1 MKTNGAATQESDA
14 GEPAASTALARTQD
28 RDVVRQRRELIM
40 RLFIDERLTLE
51 RIVDRLARRKPPIIV
66 SRWTVSRDLAQMR
79 RENRRLFNPRRFDA
93 INFVLEK
100 VASYESLARKCI
112 RDAHHTKD
120 TRARVLAYRAAAEI
134 NERITN
140 LMADSGFI
148 DRRIGTLVID
158 DETPATRIPNG
169 VELQERYANTIVT
182 TEDLTSSAERSF
194 LYGDWQQAEAAALE
208 ATAGTNGNGNGNGHR

>member
-1 MKTNGAATQESDA
+1 
-14 GEPAASTALARTQD
+14 
-28 RDVVRQRRELIM
+28 VRQRRELIV

-51 RIVDRLARRKPPIIV
+51 RIVNRLAKRKPPILV
-66 SRWTVSRDLAQMR
+66 SRWTVSRDLAFMR
-79 RENRRLFNPRRFDA
+79 RENRRLFNTRRFDA

-158 DETPATRIPNG
+158 DDTPATRIPSG
-169 VELQERYANTIVT
+169 TELQRRFESVNVVDA
-182 TEDLTSSAERSF
+182 DLVSEAERAF
-194 LYGDWQQAEAAALE
+194 KFGDHLAEIIQRN
-208 ATAGTNGNGNGNGHR
+208 ATDENPRTSTNGNGNNGSR